1 MESESGFFTTP
12 DTQMT
17 DEGFSGVELLNSS
30 VDGFCRVFMARHH
43 GRKVILKGIKPEYV
57 TDPLAQTQLQKEYA
71 LGFSVD
77 SDYVCRTLGRH
88 TLSDGCP
95 AIEMEYCAGVTLR
108 ELFDSDVIMESDK
121 AVAVAESLVKG
132 LAAIHSRGIV
142 HRDIKPTNIIVNPDT
157 GRAKIIDFG
166 CSHSDDYIALQ
177 GPAGTVAYTPPE
189 KQVVGSVVQV
199 SDDYYALGMVMAE
212 MSQHVEP
219 KMAGR
224 FAVFGRRL
232 ISRRPDD
239 RGAVACFEKLTTRK
253 RGSVAVAIVVGLL
266 AVSVLSYFTLRP
278 RELPPATVDL
288 SDSVKTA
295 VVEENL
301 AQAAI
306 GAGPLIAKVERGDA
320 SPAEKADYYAIKY
333 ADSLYFNTMM
343 SALAGKILD
352 SGRCEAMARESC
364 RSHAVEFDSVFA
376 MRAGSLP
383 DDRHRQLFYE
393 RLKETLKLYHS
404 RRSQANGKPF

>member
-1 MESESGFFTTP
+1 MESESGFFTSP
-12 DTQMT
+12 DTQVT

-30 VDGFCRVFMARHH
+30 DDGFCRVFAARHH
-43 GRKVILKGIKPEYV
+43 GRKVILKSLKPEYV

-108 ELFDSDVIMESDK
+108 ELFDADVMIKSDE
-121 AVAVAESLVKG
+121 AVAIAESLVKG
-132 LAAIHSRGIV
+132 LVALHSKDII
-142 HRDIKPTNIIVNPDT
+142 HRDIKPTNIIVGKDT
-157 GRAKIIDFG
+157 GRTKIIDFG
-166 CSHSDDYIALQ
+166 CAHSYDYIALQ
-177 GPAGTVAYTPPE
+177 GPAGTAAYTPPD
-189 KQVVGSVVQV
+189 KQTAGCIPQF
-199 SDDYYALGMVMAE
+199 SDDYYALGMVMSE

-224 FAVFGRRL
+224 FAAFGRRL

-239 RGAVACFEKLTTRK
+239 RGAMACFEKLTARK
-253 RGSVAVAIVVGLL
+253 RGRVAVAIAVGLL
-266 AVSVLSYFTLRP
+266 AVSLLSYFALRP
-278 RELPPATVDL
+278 RELPPAAVGL
-288 SDSVKTA
+288 SDSVKA
-295 VVEENL
+295 VVVEENL
-301 AQAAI
+301 SQTAL

-320 SPAEKADYYAIKY
+320 SPAEKADYIAIKY

-343 SALAGKILD
+343 NALAGKSFD
-352 SGRCEAMARESC
+352 SSRCEAMAHESC
-364 RSHAVEFDSVFA
+364 SNHAAEFDSVFVLKV
-376 MRAGSLP
+376 GSLP
-383 DDRHRQLFYE
+383 DDRLRQLFYE

>member
-1 MESESGFFTTP
+1 MESESGFFTSP
-12 DTQMT
+12 DTQVT

-30 VDGFCRVFMARHH
+30 DDGFCRVFAARHH
-43 GRKVILKGIKPEYV
+43 GRKVILKSLKPEYV

-108 ELFDSDVIMESDK
+108 ELFDADVMIKSDE
-121 AVAVAESLVKG
+121 AVAIAESLVKG
-132 LAAIHSRGIV
+132 LVALHSKGII
-142 HRDIKPTNIIVNPDT
+142 HRDIKPTNIIVGKDT
-157 GRAKIIDFG
+157 GRTKIIDFG
-166 CSHSDDYIALQ
+166 CAHSYDYIALQ
-177 GPAGTVAYTPPE
+177 GPAGTASYTPPD
-189 KQVVGSVVQV
+189 KQTAGCTPQF
-199 SDDYYALGMVMAE
+199 SDDYYALGMVMSE

-224 FAVFGRRL
+224 FAAFGRRL

-239 RGAVACFEKLTTRK
+239 RGAMACFEKLTARK
-253 RGSVAVAIVVGLL
+253 RGRVAVAIAVGLL
-266 AVSVLSYFTLRP
+266 AVSLLSYFALRP
-278 RELPPATVDL
+278 RELPPAAVGL
-288 SDSVKTA
+288 SDSVKA
-295 VVEENL
+295 VVVEENL
-301 AQAAI
+301 SQTAL

-320 SPAEKADYYAIKY
+320 SPAEKADYIAIKY

-343 SALAGKILD
+343 SALAGKIFD
-352 SGRCEAMARESC
+352 SGRCEAMAHESC
-364 RSHAVEFDSVFA
+364 SNHSAEFDSVFVLKV
-376 MRAGSLP
+376 GSLP
-383 DDRHRQLFYE
+383 DDRLRQLFYE